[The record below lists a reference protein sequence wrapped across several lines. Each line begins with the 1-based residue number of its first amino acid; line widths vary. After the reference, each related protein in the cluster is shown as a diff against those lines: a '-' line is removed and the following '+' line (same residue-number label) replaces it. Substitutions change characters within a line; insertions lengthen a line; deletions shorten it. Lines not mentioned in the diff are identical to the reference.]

1 MIVNKQKIN
10 LFTWLKR
17 LDNTCTD
24 IAKLLEQEIGNFES
38 KIEQLKS
45 KLFRYEDK
53 ILMLEGKLN
62 DKIKAVQNNVAKKFT
77 SYEDEPEKQLKNQN
91 KDISIKISQMEDQL
105 KLKENEIKELES
117 KMKENS
123 KAVDTKICKIEHEI
137 SDENEK
143 ANEALKIELHDVKNK
158 VNINENKLVAFVD
171 GSRKM

>member
-38 KIEQLKS
+38 KIKQFES

-62 DKIKAVQNNVAKKFT
+62 DKIKAVQNNVAKQI
-77 SYEDEPEKQLKNQN
+77 YNL
-91 KDISIKISQMEDQL
+91 
-105 KLKENEIKELES
+105 
-117 KMKENS
+117 
-123 KAVDTKICKIEHEI
+123 
-137 SDENEK
+137 
-143 ANEALKIELHDVKNK
+143 
-158 VNINENKLVAFVD
+158 
-171 GSRKM
+171 